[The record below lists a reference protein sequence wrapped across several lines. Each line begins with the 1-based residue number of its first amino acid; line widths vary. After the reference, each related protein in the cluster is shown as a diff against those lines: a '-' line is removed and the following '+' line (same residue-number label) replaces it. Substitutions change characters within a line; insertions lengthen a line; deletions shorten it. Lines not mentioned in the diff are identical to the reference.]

1 MPLGIFLYEID
12 ESFGPNLLA
21 EYYIKEI
28 GITKEILKNLGDN
41 HFKKSDLNYVTYTQD
56 DLKYYSKEIKLDEK
70 LSIYLGLITTS
81 GEFIDSFIAIFDEI
95 EAKIVENFSKD
106 KEKLKSLL
114 KEILHSR
121 IELNEKLKEP
131 KLIREKLNERIKDL
145 LDEERI
151 QEARNLIDLGEI
163 IPDEIAQ
170 SVKIAEELFE
180 SQDYKNAKKHYV
192 KAAELAK
199 KIEELE
205 IHKVLE
211 EKAKTAENYPTYLRE
226 RDEAYKNLKYILS
239 EIDSKKD
246 GYYLQAIDI
255 INKAV
260 ELSEKLDDDLII
272 TDLNELINLCKNCS
286 NLSENIRQNDEIIK
300 NLLKKFI

>member
-28 GITKEILKNLGDN
+28 GLTKEILKKLGDN
-41 HFKKSDLNYVTYTQD
+41 HLKKSNLNYVTHTKD
-56 DLKYYSKEIKLDEK
+56 DLKYYSKEIKVDDK
-70 LSIYLGLITTS
+70 LSLYLGLITKS
-81 GEFIDSFIAIFDEI
+81 GEFIDSFIAVFDEI
-95 EAKIVENFSKD
+95 EAKIVKNFSKD

-114 KEILHSR
+114 REILHSR

-145 LDEERI
+145 LDEEKI
-151 QEARNLIDLGEI
+151 QEARSLIDLGEI
-163 IPDEIAQ
+163 IPNEIAQ
-170 SVKIAEELFE
+170 SVNIAEESFKA
-180 SQDYKNAKKHYV
+180 QDYRNAKKHYS
-192 KAAELAK
+192 KAAELAE

-205 IHKVLE
+205 IYKVLN
-211 EKAKTAENYPTYLRE
+211 EKAKTAENYPSYLRE
-226 RDEAYKNLKYILS
+226 RDEAYKNIKYILG

-255 INKAV
+255 INKVV

-272 TDLNELINLCKNCS
+272 ADLNELINLCKNCS

-300 NLLKKFI
+300 DLLNKII

>member
-41 HFKKSDLNYVTYTQD
+41 HLKKSDLNYITHTKD

-70 LSIYLGLITTS
+70 LSIYLGLVTTS

-106 KEKLKSLL
+106 KEKLKFLL

-121 IELNEKLKEP
+121 IELDEKLKEP

-163 IPDEIAQ
+163 IPDEIAK
-170 SVKIAEELFE
+170 SVKIAEELFNT
-180 SQDYKNAKKHYV
+180 QDYKNAKKHYI

-199 KIEELE
+199 KIEEFE

-226 RDEAYKNLKYILS
+226 RDEAYKNFKYLLS
-239 EIDSKKD
+239 EIDFKKD
-246 GYYLQAIDI
+246 GYYLQAIEHID
-255 INKAV
+255 KAV

-300 NLLKKFI
+300 NLLKKII

>member
-28 GITKEILKNLGDN
+28 GLTKEILKKLGDN
-41 HFKKSDLNYVTYTQD
+41 HLKKSNLNYVTHTKD
-56 DLKYYSKEIKLDEK
+56 DLKYYSKEIKVDDK
-70 LSIYLGLITTS
+70 LSLYLGLITKS
-81 GEFIDSFIAIFDEI
+81 GEFIDSFIAVFDEI
-95 EAKIVENFSKD
+95 EAKIVKNFSKD

-114 KEILHSR
+114 REILHSR

-145 LDEERI
+145 LDEEKI
-151 QEARNLIDLGEI
+151 QEARSLIDLGEI
-163 IPDEIAQ
+163 IPNEIAQ
-170 SVKIAEELFE
+170 SVNIAEESFKA
-180 SQDYKNAKKHYV
+180 QDYRNAKKHYS
-192 KAAELAK
+192 KAAELAE

-205 IHKVLE
+205 IYKVLN
-211 EKAKTAENYPTYLRE
+211 EKAKTAENYPSYLRE
-226 RDEAYKNLKYILS
+226 RDEAYKNIKYILG

-255 INKAV
+255 INKV
-260 ELSEKLDDDLII
+260 IELSEKLDDDLII
-272 TDLNELINLCKNCS
+272 ADLNELINLCKNCS

-300 NLLKKFI
+300 DLLNKII